1 MFLILVGSYS
11 KWIEAFHITSS
22 TSSATIGRLR
32 IAFATHGLPEMVV
45 TDNGS
50 NFVGNEFDD
59 FLKMNKI
66 RHIRTASYHHAS
78 NGPAERAV
86 KAFKEGPK

>member
-1 MFLILVGSYS
+1 M
-11 KWIEAFHITSS
+11 TSS

-32 IAFATHGLPEMVV
+32 IAFATHGLPEMVG